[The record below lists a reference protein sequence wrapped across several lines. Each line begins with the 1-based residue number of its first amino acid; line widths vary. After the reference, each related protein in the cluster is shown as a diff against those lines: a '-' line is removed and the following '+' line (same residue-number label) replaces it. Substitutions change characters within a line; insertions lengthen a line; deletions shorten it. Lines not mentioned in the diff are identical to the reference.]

1 MRLNFTIIFNLIF
14 FFSLN
19 SFSNISFA
27 QYSTTNNKNKNNSHT
42 KNITGVWRGYFIQRE
57 FDLLTKKFHEERYKY
72 EVQINNTQTS
82 KLQGVTY
89 SYLDK
94 RFYGKTALHGIFT
107 VKSNNVLIK
116 ESKMLELKMTGN
128 SEPCLM
134 TCYLT
139 YSKIGDK
146 EILKGDYSSTINS
159 SKSDCGE
166 GIVYLEK
173 VPDSDFGKEDFLVN
187 KPNSSLSKSSKNSS
201 PNKKINSAKLKY
213 KPGAEDALVTNNKPI
228 IKKEATPKLVDKI
241 EKKESNQ
248 PTAPLEKI
256 EKIEK
261 PITPLPKVLTERKN
275 NLVKTFYVGEGEIS
289 LELYDNGQIDNDIV
303 SIYHNGVPVI
313 QNERLSTI
321 PIKLNIKITASEP
334 VQEFIIVAE
343 SLGEIPPNSSLLKIK
358 AGNKTYQVFLTSDLQ
373 KNAKI
378 VFEYKPQNEDSQ
390 TPKK

>member
-1 MRLNFTIIFNLIF
+1 
-14 FFSLN
+14 
-19 SFSNISFA
+19 
-27 QYSTTNNKNKNNSHT
+27 
-42 KNITGVWRGYFIQRE
+42 
-57 FDLLTKKFHEERYKY
+57 
-72 EVQINNTQTS
+72 
-82 KLQGVTY
+82 
-89 SYLDK
+89 
-94 RFYGKTALHGIFT
+94 
-107 VKSNNVLIK
+107 
-116 ESKMLELKMTGN
+116 
-128 SEPCLM
+128 
-134 TCYLT
+134 
-139 YSKIGDK
+139 
-146 EILKGDYSSTINS
+146 
-159 SKSDCGE
+159 
-166 GIVYLEK
+166 
-173 VPDSDFGKEDFLVN
+173 
-187 KPNSSLSKSSKNSS
+187 
-201 PNKKINSAKLKY
+201 
-213 KPGAEDALVTNNKPI
+213 

-261 PITPLPKVLTERKN
+261 PTTPLPKVLTERKN

-343 SLGEIPPNSSLLKIK
+343 SLGEIPPNTSLLKIK
-358 AGNKTYQVFLTSDLQ
+358 AGNKSYQVFLTSDLQ